1 MDNLYENGIMNSIK
15 HNLSNQSHH
24 KNIPIFAIKKE
35 MQAYKPYTYT
45 FSELSSRV
53 ETILT
58 EEKNKFNRLKALKT
72 ILSIIDLTTLSGD
85 DTHHKVRELCQ
96 TGINFKNKELDIP
109 QVAAICIYPVF
120 VPLVKEEL
128 KGTGIRTASVAGAF
142 PSGQSPLEI
151 RIAEVDW
158 AVEQGADDIDMVIS
172 RGRLLEGEY
181 DDIFEEVQEIKGSC
195 QNAHLKVILE
205 TGELKTVANIR
216 KACELS
222 IMGGADFLKTSTGK
236 IEPAAT
242 PEAFLIMLD
251 TIKEFHKLTKGTKI
265 GIKPAGGIS
274 TPDDAITY
282 YLLVKNI
289 LGEEW
294 LNKDLFRIGA
304 SRLAGKVY
312 KEIVNLITV

>member
-1 MDNLYENGIMNSIK
+1 
-15 HNLSNQSHH
+15 
-24 KNIPIFAIKKE
+24 
-35 MQAYKPYTYT
+35 MQAFKPYTYT

-53 ETILT
+53 ETIIA
-58 EEKNKFNRLKALKT
+58 EEKTSIDRLKALKT
-72 ILSIIDLTTLSGD
+72 ILSVIDLTTLSGD
-85 DTHHKVRELCQ
+85 DTHQKVKELCQ
-96 TGINFKNKELDIP
+96 TGINFKNKELNIP

-120 VPLVKEEL
+120 VPLVKEKL

-151 RIAEVDW
+151 RVAEVDW

-181 DDIFEEVQEIKGSC
+181 DDIFDEVQEIKGSC
-195 QNAHLKVILE
+195 QDAHLKVILE

-282 YLLVKNI
+282 YLLVKKV

-294 LNKDLFRIGA
+294 LNKELFRIGA

-312 KEIVNLITV
+312 KEILELITV